1 MGHRHRLDL
10 NLTLKLSCLGFR
22 LLLDDWTSYSY
33 SLFVECGAPSKEELI
48 ISMSAIVLRPAT
60 QQSLCCSEFD
70 KYRFEAE
77 NALGYVVSMLNII
90 SVT

>member
-1 MGHRHRLDL
+1 M
-10 NLTLKLSCLGFR
+10 TLKLSCLGFR

-33 SLFVECGAPSKEELI
+33 SLFEERGAPSKEELI
-48 ISMSAIVLRPAT
+48 VPRPAMFT
-60 QQSLCCSEFD
+60 QQSLCCSDFD

-90 SVT
+90 SVTGEGPTDDFSSVFS